1 MSSIDLAVLNKQMY
15 TISQLLESHYIYVD
29 DPTTLI
35 STDLFKSTF
44 FNGDVFTIN
53 KPVQTSSLPLI
64 LIDKALVDGV
74 PIDLYS
80 QIISFAA
87 DDLGVNESEIT
98 NVSKIEIR
106 KECNNLNMSSLNV
119 TTSLKW
125 SDISSIISSTTPI
138 IITVVLTNCNP
149 NIKNICIVF
158 RYFLDV

>member
-15 TISQLLESHYIYVD
+15 PISQILNSNYIYID
-29 DPTTLI
+29 DLSL
-35 STDLFKSTF
+35 STALFKSTF
-44 FNGDVFTIN
+44 FNGDVFTVN
-53 KPVQTSSLPLI
+53 KPVQPSSLPYI
-64 LIDKALVDGV
+64 LIDKALVGGV

-80 QIISFAA
+80 EVISFAA

-125 SDISSIISSTTPI
+125 SDISDIYTPNITPI
-138 IITVVLTNCNP
+138 IITVVLSNYNP
-149 NIKNICIVF
+149 TIKNICIVF
-158 RYFLDV
+158 TYKLTD